1 MLAII
6 EVLFDAL
13 RLMTFQPM
21 RKGSNQP
28 ACTMATTTNADAE
41 TPHAYRLFLTP
52 APHPRSAGGRRN
64 RDQTSRL

>member
-21 RKGSNQP
+21 RKGSNRP
-28 ACTMATTTNADAE
+28 AYTKATGDE
-41 TPHAYRLFLTP
+41 C
-52 APHPRSAGGRRN
+52 
-64 RDQTSRL
+64 